1 MKKQELKRNESDLYT
16 AIRLALNAEKI
27 KMIHVWVFPWYF
39 KTTIVL
45 YIVCGYINIKKL
57 TREITDDS
65 DAPGKVERGIKLV
78 TARS

>member
-16 AIRLALNAEKI
+16 AIRLALNAEKN
-27 KMIHVWVFPWYF
+27 KMIHVWVFPYF

-45 YIVCGYINIKKL
+45 YIVCSYINIKKL